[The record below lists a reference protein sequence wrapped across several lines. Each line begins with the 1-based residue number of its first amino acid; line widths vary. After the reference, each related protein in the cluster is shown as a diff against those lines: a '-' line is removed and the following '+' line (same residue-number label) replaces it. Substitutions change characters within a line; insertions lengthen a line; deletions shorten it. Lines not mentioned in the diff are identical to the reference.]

1 MNNEEEVQRV
11 FRGELD
17 TAKWAIPRLVKV
29 FVASTRNDFLEERR
43 CILENVG
50 PDLQNLYDSTG
61 LEVEFVDMHYGSESD
76 PMKNPFLFA
85 EHLEEI
91 RNCRA
96 ISRGCFFMCLV
107 GDEHQPCPAPVRI
120 AEDAFEQL
128 KDMAQEL
135 NLEWPAVENVY
146 RLDASNNH
154 YTLQKPDDKDQ
165 EKLQTWFENN
175 EKALAV
181 MHEASQELLSRGL
194 IVDPQIFH
202 SAVQHQTLH
211 ALDLNKDHMVVYSRE
226 FTGRHNYESSID
238 ETVTSFK
245 HFLKDTVS
253 ADNLIELSVEWKPG
267 GIDGEQPEH
276 DMYLT
281 IFQEAVMSKMQ
292 NMINA
297 SIEQRPEL
305 NARNKT
311 IQEVLKEAIVHIV
324 HCRDL
329 IRLAPPPDPE
339 AEAVVRIRKLMSTT
353 AKHGPIV
360 VRGGLG
366 SGKTSLITTVY
377 QECAKW
383 FDKKPVRIVRF
394 SGVTPRA
401 SYNLELLRIICEQL
415 TCVLQPGGLCVP
427 LDASFDPLYVSDW
440 FQTLLKRFE
449 EEYRTSTLVLFID
462 DLHRL
467 NPLDSDIV
475 AGLSWL
481 PTVLPSNVHI
491 MCTTLYIPDELKM
504 TPLQKERLR
513 NSEFYVELPDAN
525 IETIKTNINGMLD
538 DYELVYGLKAVK
550 RLASYISV
558 SEFGLTE
565 TELLEL
571 LMPTTGDFGAPLN
584 LDDGNFN
591 FSTFC
596 TVKKTIMPLLFE
608 KFMSGR
614 ILLCWRNKITFD
626 VVKQRY
632 LTSKI
637 HQKTLHMDIG
647 NLFFSEFSK
656 DDSES
661 KTDGS
666 TSKDGET
673 IIHNDMTYSLRHV
686 EESWIH
692 LLKAGDNMRLK
703 ELTLCNFDFLLAAVR
718 TISVSYLRSI
728 LEHARCYVLDRDV
741 ELVYYTVRKSSDVLT
756 RDTLQLG
763 AQIISWL
770 RPVADSSKLMHR
782 IIRCS
787 VSWCDGFTDPLLVPH
802 TSWLQPPLPLHIK
815 CVNCGIPIRYIAP
828 TPSAQHVVVI
838 PKEGDAQLWH
848 TMGNTRINTFVGHQ
862 KPIKCLNINKTPQL
876 LVTGSEDHSV
886 LVWDLNTYAL
896 MAKYTELESLVLS
909 LCVAMMNDDGNK
921 ELGVVLGCE
930 NSKILLYTLKGKLV
944 KKIDYHKG
952 PITAVQLTSQD
963 VLVTGSSDCVVCLW
977 EMDTLDLLNTIALP
991 GPVQMLDISI
1001 DSMFL
1006 LVLCEGNQLL
1016 LHALATGTL
1025 IHVLKGYCSK
1035 VMTIAL
1041 AEDCQRAVVAGVDS
1055 RVYIYDIHSGDLDL
1069 VPISTSPH
1077 HKEVIAVKITSNDD
1091 FLVTAGNGKIAYWN
1105 FRKMGSGQTINKQPS
1120 SLSKKPHTMAITCLD
1135 ISRDGTMA
1143 VTGGL
1148 DSLVNVW
1155 HLNVESLENVYQL
1168 NNNELHS
1175 TMLGHTAAITCLAIA
1190 SNGLFA
1196 VSGSEDKLVLVWG
1209 LTVGSAV
1216 FTFSGHQSAI
1226 TAVEVTSDS
1235 EKVVSSD
1242 KAGVIAVWL
1251 SDNGTLLNSV
1261 ICPATNLSVTNNM
1274 KYLVSGDGHFSLHI
1288 WPLAVKNEGG
1298 PWTEKWPVSHTEEI
1312 TCFVITYDSL
1322 QIITGSKDMSLK
1334 VWQINGGKLSQVL
1347 VGHEDQVTCVAV
1359 AISDKSIVVSGSW
1372 DANLIIWDI
1381 HTGDDRHLLTGHLGH
1396 VTCVK
1401 LSGDGSVALS
1411 GSDDKRIIVW
1421 DTKRGVALTSLQLH
1435 LPILGLSMS
1444 TDVTRVAVHLYE
1456 SQYLPITQLM
1466 NTPAQYVKVP
1476 VFINREHRSL
1486 AAKKPMRR
1494 MLIKEYSLDSYTWQ
1508 RKYAH
1513 LTSSITRAAVDEK
1526 LRRFSVSASMEEI
1539 SKQANNNE
1547 NMGSQN
1553 LGPEQAALAQSQHF
1567 DQLIAEWNNKRSP
1580 SKSTSRSNVFLSK
1593 QNSRSSRQHS
1603 ADDESHGSD
1612 DFI

>member
-1 MNNEEEVQRV
+1 
-11 FRGELD
+11 
-17 TAKWAIPRLVKV
+17 
-29 FVASTRNDFLEERR
+29 
-43 CILENVG
+43 
-50 PDLQNLYDSTG
+50 
-61 LEVEFVDMHYGSESD
+61 
-76 PMKNPFLFA
+76 MK
-85 EHLEEI
+85 
-91 RNCRA
+91 
-96 ISRGCFFMCLV
+96 MT
-107 GDEHQPCPAPVRI
+107 
-120 AEDAFEQL
+120 EDAYEQL
-128 KDMAQEL
+128 KDVAQEL
-135 NLEWPAVENVY
+135 NLEWSIVESTYKRDSSSGHFILLN
-146 RLDASNNH
+146 
-154 YTLQKPDDKDQ
+154 PDYNSSESVRIWSDI
-165 EKLQTWFENN
+165 N
-175 EKALAV
+175 EKALAILQ
-181 MHEASQELLSRGL
+181 EASQELLSGGL
-194 IVDPQIFH
+194 MVDPQIFH

-211 ALDLNKDHMVVYSRE
+211 ALDLDKEHMVVYSRE
-226 FTGRHNYESSID
+226 FTGRRKYDSYPD
-238 ETVTSFK
+238 ETTISFK
-245 HFLKDTVS
+245 QLLKDTIPS
-253 ADNLIELSVEWKPG
+253 DNLIELSVEWKPG
-267 GIDGEQPEH
+267 GIDGEHPEH

-281 IFQEAVMSKMQ
+281 IFQEAIMSKMQ
-292 NMINA
+292 SMINN
-297 SIEQRPEL
+297 SIEKRPEL

-311 IQEVLKEAIVHIV
+311 IQEVLKETIVHIS
-324 HCRDL
+324 HCKEL
-329 IRLAPPPDPE
+329 IKLNPPNPNLD
-339 AEAVVRIRKLMSTT
+339 AVEKIKKMMSTSN
-353 AKHGPIV
+353 KHGPIIV
-360 VRGGLG
+360 KGGLG
-366 SGKTSLITTVY
+366 SGKTSIITTIY
-377 QECAKW
+377 QECKKW
-383 FDKKPVRIVRF
+383 FDKNLLRIIRF

-401 SYNLELLRIICEQL
+401 SYNLELLRIICQQL
-415 TCVLQPGGLCVP
+415 TYLLQPNGICVP

-440 FQTLLKRFE
+440 FQTLLRRFE
-449 EEYRTSTLVLFID
+449 EECRTQTLVLFID

-481 PTVLPSNVHI
+481 PTMLPFNVHI
-491 MCTTLYIPDELKM
+491 ICTTLHTPDDLKM
-504 TPLQKERLR
+504 TPLQKERFK
-513 NSEFYVELPDAN
+513 NSDFYFVLPDSN
-525 IETIKTNINGMLD
+525 IETIKININNMLD
-538 DYELVYGLKAVK
+538 NYEKSFGVNAIT

-571 LMPTTGDFGAPLN
+571 LMPTTGDFGSSLK
-584 LDDGNFN
+584 LEDGNFN

-596 TVKKTIMPLLFE
+596 TAKKTIMPLLFE

-626 VVKQRY
+626 VVRHRY
-632 LTSKI
+632 LTSKTQ
-637 HQKTLHMDIG
+637 QKFLHSDIA

-656 DDSES
+656 DESEA
-661 KTDGS
+661 KTENS
-666 TSKDGET
+666 ISKDGET

-692 LLKAGDNMRLK
+692 LLKAGDNQRLK

-763 AQIISWL
+763 AQIICWL

-815 CVNCGIPIRYIAP
+815 CVNCGIPITYIAP
-828 TPSAQHVVVI
+828 TPSAQHVVVV

-848 TMGNTRINTFVGHQ
+848 TMGNIRVNTFQGHQ
-862 KPIKCLNINKTPQL
+862 KPIKCLSINKNPQL
-876 LVTGSEDHSV
+876 LVTGSEDRSV

-896 MAKYTELESLVLS
+896 VIKYTELESLVLS
-909 LCVAMMNDDGNK
+909 LCVATIFDGGNK

-930 NSKILLYTLKGKLV
+930 NNKILLFTLKGKMV
-944 KKIDYHKG
+944 KIIEYHKG
-952 PITAVQLTSQD
+952 PVTAVQLTSQD
-963 VLVTGSSDCVVCLW
+963 VLVTGSRDCTVCLW
-977 EMDTLDLLNTIALP
+977 EMDTLDLLNTISLP
-991 GPVQMLDISI
+991 GPLQMLDISI

-1025 IHVLKGYCSK
+1025 IHTLKGYCSK
-1035 VMTIAL
+1035 VMSIAL

-1077 HKEVIAVKITSNDD
+1077 HKEVIAVKITNNDD
-1091 FLVTAGNGKIAYWN
+1091 FLVTAGDGKIAYWN
-1105 FRKMGSGQTINKQPS
+1105 FRKMGNAQVINKHPS

-1155 HLNVESLENVYQL
+1155 NLNVESLENVYHL

-1175 TMLGHTAAITCLAIA
+1175 TMHGHSAAITCLAIA

-1209 LTVGSAV
+1209 LTVGNAV

-1261 ICPATNLSVTNNM
+1261 ICPATHLSVTNNM
-1274 KYLVSGDGHFSLHI
+1274 KYLVSGDSHFSLHI
-1288 WPLAVKNEGG
+1288 WPLAVKNGG

-1401 LSGDGSVALS
+1401 LSGDGSLALS

-1435 LPILGLSMS
+1435 LPILDLSMS
-1444 TDVTRVAVHLYE
+1444 TDVTRVVVHLYE

-1476 VFINREHRSL
+1476 VFINREPRSM

-1539 SKQANNNE
+1539 SKQATNNSD

-1580 SKSTSRSNVFLSK
+1580 SKSTSRQNVFLSK
-1593 QNSRSSRQHS
+1593 QNSKSSRQHS
-1603 ADDESHGSD
+1603 ADDESHASD
-1612 DFI
+1612 DYI

>member
-1 MNNEEEVQRV
+1 MNNEDEVQRV

-17 TAKWAIPRLVKV
+17 TAEWAIPRLVKV

-50 PDLQNLYDSTG
+50 PDLQNMYDSTG
-61 LEVEFVDMHYGSESD
+61 LEVEFVDMHYGSELD

-85 EHLEEI
+85 EHLDEI
-91 RNCRA
+91 RNCRKV
-96 ISRGCFFMCLV
+96 SRGCFFLCLV

-120 AEDAFEQL
+120 AEDAYEQL
-128 KDMAQEL
+128 KDAAQEL
-135 NLEWPAVENVY
+135 NLEWSAVEGAY
-146 RLDASNNH
+146 QLDPLNNH
-154 YTLQKPDDKDQ
+154 YTLPKPDDKDPEQ
-165 EKLQTWFENN
+165 LRLWFENN
-175 EKALAV
+175 EKALVV
-181 MHEASQELLSRGL
+181 MQEASQELLSRGL

-211 ALDLNKDHMVVYSRE
+211 ALDLDKDHMVVFNRE
-226 FTGRHNYESSID
+226 FTGRHNYDSGID
-238 ETVTSFK
+238 ETVSSFK

-253 ADNLIELSVEWKPG
+253 SDNLIELSVEWKPG
-267 GIDGEQPEH
+267 GIDGEHPEH

-292 NMINA
+292 SMINT
-297 SIEQRPEL
+297 SIEQKPEL

-311 IQEVLKEAIVHIV
+311 IQEVLKEAIVHII
-324 HCRDL
+324 HCKDL
-329 IRLAPPPDPE
+329 IKLNPWNPRLD
-339 AEAVVRIRKLMSTT
+339 AVAKIRKMMSTT
-353 AKHGPIV
+353 TKHGPIII
-360 VRGGLG
+360 RGGLG
-366 SGKTSLITTVY
+366 SGKTSIITTIY
-377 QECAKW
+377 QECEKW

-415 TCVLQPGGLCVP
+415 TCLLQPTGLCVP
-427 LDASFDPLYVSDW
+427 LDASFDPLYISDW

-449 EEYRTSTLVLFID
+449 DECRSSTLILFID

-467 NPLDSDIV
+467 NPLDSDVV

-481 PTVLPSNVHI
+481 PTVLPFNVHI
-491 MCTTLYIPDELKM
+491 VCTTLNIPEELKM
-504 TPLQKERLR
+504 TPMQKDRFR
-513 NSEFYVELPDAN
+513 NSEFYMELPDAN
-525 IETIKTNINGMLD
+525 IETIKTNINNMLHN
-538 DYELVYGLKAVK
+538 YEQAFGLKAVT

-571 LMPTTGDFGAPLN
+571 LMPTTGDFGTPLK
-584 LDDGNFN
+584 LEDGNFN

-596 TVKKTIMPLLFE
+596 TAKKTIMPLLYE

-614 ILLCWRNKITFD
+614 ILLCWRHKITFD
-626 VVKQRY
+626 VVSQRY
-632 LTSKI
+632 LTSNI
-637 HQKTLHMDIG
+637 HKRTLHMEIG

-656 DDSES
+656 DESES
-661 KTDGS
+661 KNDGS
-666 TSKDGET
+666 VSKDGET
-673 IIHNDMTYSLRHV
+673 VIHNDMTYSLRHV

-692 LLKAGDNMRLK
+692 LLKAGDYIRLK

-815 CVNCGIPIRYIAP
+815 CVNCGIPIRHIAP

-848 TMGNTRINTFVGHQ
+848 TMGNARVQTFKGHQ
-862 KPIKCLNINKTPQL
+862 KPIKCLNVNKNPQL

-896 MAKYTELESLVLS
+896 LAKYNDLESLVLS
-909 LCVAMMNDDGNK
+909 LCVATINDGGNK

-930 NSKILLYTLKGKLV
+930 NSKILLFTLKGKMV

-952 PITAVQLTSQD
+952 PVTAVQLTSQD
-963 VLVTGSSDCVVCLW
+963 VLVTGSSDCTVCLW

-991 GPVQMLDISI
+991 GPVEMLDISI

-1006 LVLCEGNQLL
+1006 LVLCEGNQLW

-1025 IHVLKGYCSK
+1025 IHNLKGYCSK
-1035 VMTIAL
+1035 VMSIAL

-1069 VPISTSPH
+1069 VPISTAPH
-1077 HKEVIAVKITSNDD
+1077 HKEVIAVKITNNDD

-1105 FRKMGSGQTINKQPS
+1105 FRKMGSAHTINKQS
-1120 SLSKKPHTMAITCLD
+1120 SPLSRKPHTGAITCLD

-1175 TMLGHTAAITCLAIA
+1175 TMHGHTAAITCLAIA

-1209 LTVGSAV
+1209 LTVGNAV

-1288 WPLAVKNEGG
+1288 WPLSVKNEGG

-1421 DTKRGVALTSLQLH
+1421 DTKRGVPLTSLQLH

-1580 SKSTSRSNVFLSK
+1580 SKSTSRQNVFLSK

-1603 ADDESHGSD
+1603 ADEESHGSD